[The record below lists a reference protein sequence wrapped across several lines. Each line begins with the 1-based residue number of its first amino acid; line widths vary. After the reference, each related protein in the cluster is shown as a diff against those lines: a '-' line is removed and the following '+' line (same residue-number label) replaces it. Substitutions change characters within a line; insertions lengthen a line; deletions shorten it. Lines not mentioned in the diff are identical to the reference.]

1 MSKQIYASGNPLKMI
16 KEYKTQNIGEISLGQ
31 KKNAAPGSSIDH
43 HSNASTKDMQMYDEV

>member
-1 MSKQIYASGNPLKMI
+1 MI
-16 KEYKTQNIGEISLGQ
+16 KEYKTQNIGEISIGQ